1 MAQKSLADLIN
12 SGARKSVKRV
22 SSYTQGNIRQTNIRE
37 ARGRSDVGG
46 QSAEM
51 AEFLKGTMKVGGFA
65 LDAHN
70 KASNEEA
77 LELARQAK
85 ADYKNATPEQLQKY
99 RDGERMGVFPLSE
112 NPYYEAEIR
121 RNELEAKSYK
131 FSEDFSKE
139 FTRWSTERGPDEPKD
154 FDSFVDQFMTKGGG
168 APQLGQMSWQEQL
181 ATDDPVH
188 ASEGFWPVADAVIES
203 KRNEFI
209 KKEEENFKFH
219 SKDKL
224 KQNRGEKINRDPEL
238 WEKAGSGQP
247 ISEAILDEVAFSNE
261 MDIISDLIEG
271 VAPERGH
278 PTLKDEYSINH
289 TGEQV
294 AKAFEF
300 ISGKKGTEVKDSIKA
315 ITEYKGRKYNKTD
328 RKFGRLKQSGDLEQ
342 IVAPV
347 VLADVVLANVEM
359 EEDQHIET
367 GANSLNNIPSQE
379 VSKFNKKP
387 KRNKYKKI
395 ESRNI
400 PKFEGKKTNEST
412 RVVHK
417 ELKEP
422 PSATAMENSVE
433 TVKRK
438 VQGVIGLESVAKG
451 ETKRFGE
458 EEFKPEILKFA
469 AAQGWDE
476 SILPSWQYGY
486 NGGQLQ
492 MVHNPQTPPDV
503 LNGMLKFIQR
513 KWDIGYAENSD
524 NSSTKVLTDEGEI

>member
-51 AEFLKGTMKVGGFA
+51 AEFLKGAMKVGGFA

-121 RNELEAKSYK
+121 RNELEAKSNK
-131 FSEDFSKE
+131 FSEDFSKD
-139 FTRWSTERGPDEPKD
+139 FTKVFVKAFVEDFAKVFTKD
-154 FDSFVDQFMTKGGG
+154 FVKALATDFTKAFVKAFVDQFMTKGGG

-224 KQNRGEKINRDPEL
+224 KQNRGEKLNRDPEL
-238 WEKAGSGQP
+238 WQKAEDGQP

-315 ITEYKGRKYNKTD
+315 ITEYKGTEYKGRKYNKTD

-347 VLADVVLANVEM
+347 VLADVVVANVEM
-359 EEDQHIET
+359 EEDQHIMT
-367 GANSLNNIPSQE
+367 AANSLNNIPSQE
-379 VSKFNKKP
+379 VSKFNK
-387 KRNKYKKI
+387 
-395 ESRNI
+395 
-400 PKFEGKKTNEST
+400 
-412 RVVHK
+412 
-417 ELKEP
+417 
-422 PSATAMENSVE
+422 
-433 TVKRK
+433 
-438 VQGVIGLESVAKG
+438 
-451 ETKRFGE
+451 
-458 EEFKPEILKFA
+458 
-469 AAQGWDE
+469 
-476 SILPSWQYGY
+476 
-486 NGGQLQ
+486 
-492 MVHNPQTPPDV
+492 
-503 LNGMLKFIQR
+503 
-513 KWDIGYAENSD
+513 
-524 NSSTKVLTDEGEI
+524 